1 MSPRPRAHAR
11 RPGPESR
18 FAALVPANLRH
29 HLRGRLGAET
39 LPVHSL
45 DPGTRGALWT
55 LYQGYYERTDADRF
69 YADLDE
75 KHDIILLRDLSDGA
89 LAGFS
94 TLHVSEVDLD
104 GRRTHVIFSGDTI
117 IAPAYHGQSALQ
129 RAFVAYILSVK
140 WRARDEDVYWFLIS
154 KGYKTYLLLAR
165 NFPSHWPR
173 HDVETP
179 PDARALLDTLAT
191 RRFGADY
198 DPATG
203 IVRFSPPGP
212 KLRADVAPLP
222 ASPPPDVAFFAARN
236 PGHADG
242 DELCCIGKVDLQ
254 LGLAY
259 AQRLAKKVGRRLVS
273 LSARTRR

>member
-1 MSPRPRAHAR
+1 MPPRPRAHTR
-11 RPGPESR
+11 RLGPESR
-18 FAALVPANLRH
+18 FAALVPSALRH

-39 LPVHSL
+39 VPVRSL
-45 DPGTRGALWT
+45 DPQTRQGLWAL
-55 LYQGYYERTDADRF
+55 YRSYYERTEATRF
-69 YADLDE
+69 HADLDE
-75 KHDIILLRDLSDGA
+75 KHDIILLRDLSDGT

-94 TLHVSEVDLD
+94 TLHVSQVELG

-165 NFPSHWPR
+165 NFLSYWPR
-173 HDVETP
+173 HDEATP
-179 PDARALLDTLAT
+179 PEARLLLDTLGT
-191 RRFGADY
+191 TRFGSAY
-198 DPATG
+198 DPSTG
-203 IVRFSPPGP
+203 VVRFDPPGP
-212 KLRADVAPLP
+212 KLRANVAPLP
-222 ASPPPDVAFFAARN
+222 VAPAPDIAFFAARN

-242 DELCCIGKVDLQ
+242 DELCCIGKVDLE

-259 AQRLAKKVGRRLVS
+259 ARRLATKVGRRLVS
-273 LSARTRR
+273 LTPRNRR

>member
-1 MSPRPRAHAR
+1 MLT
-11 RPGPESR
+11 
-18 FAALVPANLRH
+18 ALVPASLRH
-29 HLRGRLGAET
+29 QLRGRLGAET
-39 LPVHSL
+39 LPVRSL
-45 DPGTRGALWT
+45 DPHTRQELWN
-55 LYQGYYERTDADRF
+55 LYRSYYERTDAARF

-75 KHDIILLRDLSDGA
+75 KHDIILLRDLADGA

-94 TLHVSEVDLD
+94 TLHVSEVELD

-129 RAFVAYILSVK
+129 RAFVAYILAVK

-165 NFPSHWPR
+165 NFPCFWPR
-173 HDVETP
+173 HDLATP
-179 PDARALLDTLAT
+179 AREKTLLDTLAVT
-191 RRFGADY
+191 RFGSAY

-203 IVRFSPPGP
+203 IVRFDPPGP
-212 KLRADVAPLP
+212 RLRADVAPLP
-222 ASPPPDVAFFAARN
+222 ASPAPDIAFFANSN

-259 AQRLAKKVGRRLVS
+259 ARRLATKVGRRLVS
-273 LSARTRR
+273 ITPRTRR